1 MENDKSKT
9 EYEKEQKAIREYLK
23 RQKENI
29 KRPYQAGSPAK
40 DQQRLKDY
48 GNLSK
53 KDDFVYPN
61 IKKQLKD
68 NHKHIDIVFMQGWIT
83 EYHVAEEDAELIK
96 KLDKDKIYDDN
107 CKSYP
112 KTSIKFKEKKVF
124 INKLNKLN
132 KGYAFLDK
140 IKGTNPVMRKIVDC
154 SDKNLIGDKY

>member
-48 GNLSK
+48 GNRSK
-53 KDDFVYPN
+53 KDDFVYPD

-68 NHKHIDIVFMQGWIT
+68 KHKHIDIVFMQGWIT

>member
-48 GNLSK
+48 GNRSK

>member
-40 DQQRLKDY
+40 NQQRLKDY
-48 GNLSK
+48 GNRSK

>member
-48 GNLSK
+48 GNRSK
-53 KDDFVYPN
+53 KDDLVYPN

>member
-48 GNLSK
+48 GNRSK
-53 KDDFVYPN
+53 KYDFVYLN

-112 KTSIKFKEKKVF
+112 RTSIKFKEKKVF